1 MRSDQKD
8 YQMLAEAY
16 TTVQGREQLD
26 EVLGFGTGGIG
37 DKLVSKAGMLAPN
50 KAGKA
55 GARIQTQQFV
65 KQHIMPVFSQLTQQL
80 GDNDQVDAGQVM
92 DIIGNAYGVDPDQ
105 IKTFSKF
112 QPGQAVKV
120 KDARNM
126 LFPAAGE
133 AAGIKASGRYAANSG
148 AAGGYTPMQGGGQT
162 VAGGGQPVAG
172 GGQPVA
178 GGGQIKNPRGN
189 GVAPAG
195 GETEVQSGSENPS
208 VLKKIGSGV
217 GNLIG
222 GFAGGIAGGT
232 KKSFDYVNNMGKED
246 LAKSN
251 SGNSGGSNQQ
261 QQSDQQQQQ
270 QSDQQQQQQ
279 SDQQQQQQGGQ
290 ERADPK
296 DLPTMDDLA
305 KIPGESDKTP
315 GEDVEEVEAEP
326 ITPGTTEPS
335 VGDNITQTNVI
346 DAGDQQQQAQV
357 DQKGEIEPTVI
368 TPPAPKSEDQSE
380 ISGALNNFGNAVA
393 AGAEDKISE
402 YVTRIKNGED
412 VNVVTNGLPPA
423 MKAEVEKRASQSQ
436 LPLKEYNTPLGG
448 VGFMSKR
455 WGNF

>member
-1 MRSDQKD
+1 MKNDQKD
-8 YQMLAEAY
+8 YQLLAEAY
-16 TTVQGREQLD
+16 ATVQEQEQLD
-26 EVLGFGTGGIG
+26 ELFGFGTGGMG
-37 DKLVSKAGMLAPN
+37 DKLAKKFSPLAPN
-50 KAGKA
+50 MAGKA
-55 GARIQTQQFV
+55 GARVQTQQFV

-80 GDNDQVDAGQVM
+80 GNNDQVDVGQVM

-112 QPGQAVKV
+112 QPGQTVKV
-120 KDARNM
+120 KDARNL

-162 VAGGGQPVAG
+162 VAGGGQPVAGGGQPVAG

-217 GNLIG
+217 GNLID
-222 GFAGGIAGGT
+222 GFSGGIAGGT

-251 SGNSGGSNQQ
+251 SGNSGGSN
-261 QQSDQQQQQ
+261 
-270 QSDQQQQQQ
+270 QQQQ

>member
-1 MRSDQKD
+1 MRHDQKD

-16 TTVQGREQLD
+16 TTVQEREQLD

-80 GDNDQVDAGQVM
+80 GDDDPVDAGQVM

-112 QPGQAVKV
+112 QPGQTVKV

-133 AAGIKASGRYAANSG
+133 AAGIKATYRYAANSG
-148 AAGGYTPMQGGGQT
+148 AAGGYTPMQGGGQ
-162 VAGGGQPVAG
+162 
-172 GGQPVA
+172 PVA
-178 GGGQIKNPRGN
+178 GGGQIKNPRGS
-189 GVAPAG
+189 GVAPTD
-195 GETEVQSGSENPS
+195 GETKVQSGSENPS

-222 GFAGGIAGGT
+222 GFAGGVTGGA

-251 SGNSGGSNQQ
+251 SGNSGK
-261 QQSDQQQQQ
+261 
-270 QSDQQQQQQ
+270 
-279 SDQQQQQQGGQ
+279 SDQQQQQQGDQQQQQQGDQ

-296 DLPTMDDLA
+296 DLPPLDDLL
-305 KIPGESDKTP
+305 KGNPSD
-315 GEDVEEVEAEP
+315 VIEP
-326 ITPGTTEPS
+326 E
-335 VGDNITQTNVI
+335 VI
-346 DAGDQQQQAQV
+346 DNSDDSSGDENTQSLGVPGDGDVTKKASVDMQQNPPPPPAPTPPGQI
-357 DQKGEIEPTVI
+357 DQKGEITPTVI
-368 TPPAPKSEDQSE
+368 TPPAPKSEEEEEENQNQ
-380 ISGALNNFGNAVA
+380 L
-393 AGAEDKISE
+393 K
-402 YVTRIKNGED
+402 
-412 VNVVTNGLPPA
+412 
-423 MKAEVEKRASQSQ
+423 
-436 LPLKEYNTPLGG
+436 LPLKEYSTPLGG

-455 WGNF
+455 WGKF